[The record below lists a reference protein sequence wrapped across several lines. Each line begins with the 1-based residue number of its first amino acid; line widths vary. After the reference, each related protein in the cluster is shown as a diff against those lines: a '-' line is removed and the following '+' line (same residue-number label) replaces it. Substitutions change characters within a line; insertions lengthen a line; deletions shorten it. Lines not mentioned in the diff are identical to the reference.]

1 MISCL
6 SYKRSGPTTYFWYR
20 ETLNIAPSI
29 ESSSG
34 LNWKLAVSLLVAWI
48 IVYLCMVKGIKS
60 SGKVRQFFYIE
71 SRRQITGNSNKLLQS
86 RGRYR
91 ELNVTSTYLDFFFH
105 VCHWRQISKVYSNVF
120 LDLHFSDCIFMA
132 YRSFFNH
139 FVGNGSRSR
148 CFLMNEWIFIA
159 SRQFPSFFSLL
170 FNHRIVNWSLIFLS
184 ECCLFSVA
192 TLYYIFYMNFSLI
205 WIKLNDGISNCFL
218 QTSYN
223 KVIIVA
229 VLDEIPDTKQYV
241 CNL

>member
-71 SRRQITGNSNKLLQS
+71 SRRQITGNSKS

-91 ELNVTSTYLDFFFH
+91 ELNVTSTYLDFFFMC
-105 VCHWRQISKVYSNVF
+105 VIDAKFRRFIQTFSWIYIFQIAFLWHIGVF
-120 LDLHFSDCIFMA
+120 LIT
-132 YRSFFNH
+132 
-139 FVGNGSRSR
+139 
-148 CFLMNEWIFIA
+148 
-159 SRQFPSFFSLL
+159 
-170 FNHRIVNWSLIFLS
+170 LS
-184 ECCLFSVA
+184 AMVP
-192 TLYYIFYMNFSLI
+192 
-205 WIKLNDGISNCFL
+205 G
-218 QTSYN
+218 
-223 KVIIVA
+223 
-229 VLDEIPDTKQYV
+229 LDAF
-241 CNL
+241 

>member
-34 LNWKLAVSLLVAWI
+34 LNWKLSVSLLVAWI

-91 ELNVTSTYLDFFFH
+91 ELNVTSTYLDFFFMC
-105 VCHWRQISKVYSNVF
+105 VIDAKFLRFIQTFSWIYIFQIAFLWHIGVF
-120 LDLHFSDCIFMA
+120 LIT
-132 YRSFFNH
+132 
-139 FVGNGSRSR
+139 
-148 CFLMNEWIFIA
+148 
-159 SRQFPSFFSLL
+159 
-170 FNHRIVNWSLIFLS
+170 LS
-184 ECCLFSVA
+184 A
-192 TLYYIFYMNFSLI
+192 M
-205 WIKLNDGISNCFL
+205 
-218 QTSYN
+218 
-223 KVIIVA
+223 
-229 VLDEIPDTKQYV
+229 IPGVDAF
-241 CNL
+241 